1 MTVPASVSD
10 YRLLAERRL
19 PRPFFDYIDGGAY
32 SELTLAANRND
43 LDALKLHQ
51 RVLRGA
57 SNIDTATSVLG
68 ERLAQPVILAPV
80 GLAGLYAR
88 RGEVQAARA
97 AKAAGVPFCLSTVS
111 ICSIEEV
118 SAAGHAPFWFQL
130 YVIRDR
136 GYATELLARARAAG
150 CTTLVFTV
158 DLPVFAT
165 RYRDVRNGMTGGAG
179 WTERLAK
186 AWELARHAGWLLD
199 VPLGGRPL
207 TFGNLARAVPSARSL
222 EAMKGWVDAQFDPAI
237 TWRDLGWL
245 REQWPGNIV
254 IKGVLDV
261 DDAKAATDIGAS
273 GVVVS
278 NHGGRQLDGAPSA
291 ISVLPRVVDA
301 VGGRLEVL
309 MDGGIRSG
317 QDVAKALA
325 LGARA
330 VMIGRPWA
338 YGLAARGEQ
347 GVAEILALLRREL
360 AVTMTLLGVERTG
373 QIGPDALDGQGPGLT
388 RIN

>member
-1 MTVPASVSD
+1 MPVPASVSD

-19 PRPFFDYIDGGAY
+19 PRAFFDYIDGGAY
-32 SELTLAANRND
+32 NELTLAANRND
-43 LDALKLHQ
+43 LDALRLHQ

-57 SNIDTATSVLG
+57 ANIDTSTAVLG
-68 ERLAQPVILAPV
+68 ERLAQPVILAPI

-97 AKAAGVPFCLSTVS
+97 AHAAGVPFCLSTVS

-118 SAAGHAPFWFQL
+118 SAAGTAPFWFQL

-136 GYATELLARARAAG
+136 GYAKELLARAQAAG
-150 CTTLVFTV
+150 SRTLVFTV

-165 RYRDVRNGMTGGAG
+165 RYRDVRNGMTGGATLAG
-179 WTERLAK
+179 RLAK
-186 AWELARHAGWLLD
+186 LWDILRHAGWLLD
-199 VPLGGRPL
+199 VPVGGKPL
-207 TFGNLARAVPSARSL
+207 TFGNLAQAVPSAKSL
-222 EAMKGWVDAQFDPAI
+222 EAMKVWVDAQFDPAI

-245 REQWPGNIV
+245 REHWNGNIV

-261 DDAKAATDIGAS
+261 DDARAAADIGAS

-278 NHGGRQLDGAPSA
+278 NHGGRQLDGAPSSV
-291 ISVLPRVVDA
+291 SVLPRIVDA
-301 VGGRLEVL
+301 VGDRLDVL

-325 LGARA
+325 LGAKA
-330 VMIGRPWA
+330 VMLGRPWA
-338 YGLAARGEQ
+338 YGLAARGEA
-347 GVAEILALLRREL
+347 GVAEVLAILKRELEVTMALLG
-360 AVTMTLLGVERTG
+360 AERIDR
-373 QIGPDALDGQGPGLT
+373 IGAGALD
-388 RIN
+388 R

>member
-1 MTVPASVSD
+1 MLVPASVSD
-10 YRLLAERRL
+10 YRLLARRRL
-19 PRPFFDYIDGGAY
+19 PKAFFDYIDGGAY
-32 SELTLAANRND
+32 NELTLAANRND

-57 SNIDTATSVLG
+57 SNIDTSTTVLG
-68 ERLAQPVILAPV
+68 EQLSQPVILGPV

-97 AKAAGVPFCLSTVS
+97 AQAAGVPFCLSTVS

-118 SAAGHAPFWFQL
+118 SAAKTAPFWFQL

-165 RYRDVRNGMTGGAG
+165 RYRDVRNGMTGGASLSG
-179 WTERLAK
+179 RLAK
-186 AWELARHAGWLLD
+186 IWDLVSHAGWLLD
-199 VPLGGRPL
+199 VPLGGKPL
-207 TFGNLARAVPSARSL
+207 TFGNLAQAVPSARSL
-222 EAMKGWVDAQFDPAI
+222 EAMKGWVDAQFDPGV
-237 TWRDLGWL
+237 TWKDLDWV
-245 REQWPGNIV
+245 RQNWPGHIV
-254 IKGVLDV
+254 VKGVLDA
-261 DDAKAATDIGAS
+261 DDARSAAEVGAS
-273 GVVVS
+273 AVIVS
-278 NHGGRQLDGAPSA
+278 NHGGRQLDGAPSS
-291 ISVLPRVVDA
+291 ISVLPRIRDA
-301 VGGRLEVL
+301 AGDRLEIL

-325 LGARA
+325 CGAKA
-330 VMIGRPWA
+330 VMLGRPWA

-347 GVAEILALLRREL
+347 GVAEVLALLKREL
-360 AVTMTLLGVERTG
+360 EVTMTLLGAERTG
-373 QIGPDALDGQGPGLT
+373 QIGADALD
-388 RIN
+388 R

>member
-1 MTVPASVSD
+1 
-10 YRLLAERRL
+10 
-19 PRPFFDYIDGGAY
+19 
-32 SELTLAANRND
+32 
-43 LDALKLHQ
+43 
-51 RVLRGA
+51 
-57 SNIDTATSVLG
+57 VLG
-68 ERLAQPVILAPV
+68 ERLAQPVILGPV

-118 SAAGHAPFWFQL
+118 SAAGTAPFWFQL

-136 GYATELLARARAAG
+136 GYAKELLARAQAAG
-150 CTTLVFTV
+150 SRTLVFTV

-165 RYRDVRNGMTGGAG
+165 RYRDVRNGMTGGATLAG
-179 WTERLAK
+179 RLAK
-186 AWELARHAGWLLD
+186 LWDILRHADWLLD
-199 VPLGGRPL
+199 VPIGGKPL
-207 TFGNLARAVPSARSL
+207 TFGNLAKAVPSARSL

-237 TWRDLGWL
+237 TWHDLGWL
-245 REQWPGNIV
+245 RENWQGNIV

-261 DDAKAATDIGAS
+261 DDARAAADIGAS

-301 VGGRLEVL
+301 VGDRLEVL

-325 LGARA
+325 LGAKA
-330 VMIGRPWA
+330 VMLGRPWA

-347 GVAEILALLRREL
+347 GVAEVLALLKREL
-360 AVTMTLLGVERTG
+360 EVTMTLLGVERAA
-373 QIGPDALDGQGPGLT
+373 QIGPDALDS
-388 RIN
+388 

>member
-1 MTVPASVSD
+1 MLVPASVSD
-10 YRLLAERRL
+10 YRLLAQRRL
-19 PRPFFDYIDGGAY
+19 PKAFFDYIDGGAY
-32 SELTLAANRND
+32 NELTLAANRND

-57 SNIDTATSVLG
+57 SNIDTSTTVLG
-68 ERLAQPVILAPV
+68 EQLSQPVILGPV

-97 AKAAGVPFCLSTVS
+97 AQAAGVPFCLSTVS

-118 SAAGHAPFWFQL
+118 SAAKTAPFWFQL

-165 RYRDVRNGMTGGAG
+165 RYRDVRNGMTGGASLSG
-179 WTERLAK
+179 RLAK
-186 AWELARHAGWLLD
+186 IWDLVSHAGWLLD
-199 VPLGGRPL
+199 VPLGGKPL
-207 TFGNLARAVPSARSL
+207 TFGNLAQAVPSARSL
-222 EAMKGWVDAQFDPAI
+222 EAMKGWVDAQFDPGV
-237 TWRDLGWL
+237 TWKDLDWV
-245 REQWPGNIV
+245 RQNWPGHIV
-254 IKGVLDV
+254 VKGVLDA
-261 DDAKAATDIGAS
+261 DDARSAAEVGAS
-273 GVVVS
+273 AVIVS
-278 NHGGRQLDGAPSA
+278 NHGGRQLDGAPSS
-291 ISVLPRVVDA
+291 ISVLPRIRDA
-301 VGGRLEVL
+301 SGDRLEIL

-325 LGARA
+325 CGAKA
-330 VMIGRPWA
+330 VMLGRPWA

-347 GVAEILALLRREL
+347 GVAEVLALLKREL
-360 AVTMTLLGVERTG
+360 EVTMTLLGAERTG
-373 QIGPDALDGQGPGLT
+373 QIGADALD
-388 RIN
+388 R

>member
-1 MTVPASVSD
+1 MLVPASVSD
-10 YRLLAERRL
+10 YRLLARRRL
-19 PRPFFDYIDGGAY
+19 PKAFFDYIDGGAY
-32 SELTLAANRND
+32 NELTLAANRND

-57 SNIDTATSVLG
+57 SNIDTSTTVLG
-68 ERLAQPVILAPV
+68 EQLSQPVILGPV

-97 AKAAGVPFCLSTVS
+97 AQAAGVPFCLSTVS

-118 SAAGHAPFWFQL
+118 SATSTAPFWFQL

-165 RYRDVRNGMTGGAG
+165 RYRDVRNGMTGGASLSG
-179 WTERLAK
+179 RLAK
-186 AWELARHAGWLLD
+186 IWDLVSHAGWLLD
-199 VPLGGRPL
+199 VPFGGKPL
-207 TFGNLARAVPSARSL
+207 TFGNLAQAVPSARSL
-222 EAMKGWVDAQFDPAI
+222 EAMKGWVDAQFDPGV
-237 TWRDLGWL
+237 TWKDLDWV
-245 REQWPGNIV
+245 RQNWPGHIV
-254 IKGVLDV
+254 VKGVLDA
-261 DDAKAATDIGAS
+261 DDARSAAEVGAS
-273 GVVVS
+273 AVIVS
-278 NHGGRQLDGAPSA
+278 NHGGRQLDGAPSS
-291 ISVLPRVVDA
+291 ISVLPRIRDA
-301 VGGRLEVL
+301 AGDRLEIL

-325 LGARA
+325 CGAKA
-330 VMIGRPWA
+330 VMLGRPWA

-347 GVAEILALLRREL
+347 GVAEVLALLKREL
-360 AVTMTLLGVERTG
+360 EVTMTLLGAERTG
-373 QIGPDALDGQGPGLT
+373 QIGADALD
-388 RIN
+388 R

>member
-1 MTVPASVSD
+1 MLVLASVSD
-10 YRLLAERRL
+10 YRLLARRRL
-19 PRPFFDYIDGGAY
+19 PKAFFDYIDGGAY
-32 SELTLAANRND
+32 NELTLAANRND

-57 SNIDTATSVLG
+57 SAIDTSTTVLG
-68 ERLAQPVILAPV
+68 EQLSQPVILGPV

-97 AKAAGVPFCLSTVS
+97 AQAAGVPFCLSTVS

-118 SAAGHAPFWFQL
+118 SAARTAPFWFQL

-165 RYRDVRNGMTGGAG
+165 RYRDVRNGMTGGASLSG
-179 WTERLAK
+179 RLAK
-186 AWELARHAGWLLD
+186 IWDLVSHAGWLLD

-207 TFGNLARAVPSARSL
+207 TFGNLAQAVPSARSL
-222 EAMKGWVDAQFDPAI
+222 EAMKGWVDAQFDPGV
-237 TWRDLGWL
+237 TWKDLDWV
-245 REQWPGNIV
+245 RQNWPGHIV
-254 IKGVLDV
+254 VKGVLDA
-261 DDAKAATDIGAS
+261 DDARSAAEVGAS
-273 GVVVS
+273 AVIVS
-278 NHGGRQLDGAPSA
+278 NHGGRQLDGAPSS
-291 ISVLPRVVDA
+291 ISVLPRIRDA
-301 VGGRLEVL
+301 AGDRLEIL

-325 LGARA
+325 CGAKA
-330 VMIGRPWA
+330 VMLGRPWA

-347 GVAEILALLRREL
+347 GVAEVLALLKREL
-360 AVTMTLLGVERTG
+360 EVTMTLLGVERTG
-373 QIGPDALDGQGPGLT
+373 QIGADALDC
-388 RIN
+388 

>member
-1 MTVPASVSD
+1 MPVPASVSD
-10 YRLLAERRL
+10 YRLLAQKRL
-19 PRPFFDYIDGGAY
+19 PRAFFDYIDGGAY
-32 SELTLAANRND
+32 NELTLAANRND

-57 SNIDTATSVLG
+57 SAIDTTATVLG
-68 ERLAQPVILAPV
+68 QKLAQPVILGPV
-80 GLAGLYAR
+80 GLAGLFAR

-97 AKAAGVPFCLSTVS
+97 AAVADVPFCLSTVS

-118 SAAGHAPFWFQL
+118 SAANTAPFWFQL

-136 GYATELLARARAAG
+136 GYARELLARARAAG

-165 RYRDVRNGMTGGAG
+165 RYRDVRNGMTSTIPLAG
-179 WTERLAK
+179 RLAK
-186 AWELARHAGWLLD
+186 GWDLMRHAGWLLD
-199 VPLGGRPL
+199 VPIGGKPL
-207 TFGNLARAVPSARSL
+207 TFGNLAKAVPSARSL
-222 EAMKGWVDAQFDPAI
+222 EAMKVWVDAQFDPAI
-237 TWRDLGWL
+237 TWHDLGWL
-245 REQWPGNIV
+245 RENWSGPIV

-261 DDAKAATDIGAS
+261 DDARAAADIGAS
-273 GVVVS
+273 GVIVS

-301 VGGRLEVL
+301 VGDRLEVL

-330 VMIGRPWA
+330 VMLGRAWA
-338 YGLAARGEQ
+338 YALAARGEQ
-347 GVAEILALLRREL
+347 GIAEVLAMLKREL
-360 AVTMTLLGVERTG
+360 EVTMTLLGVERID
-373 QIGPDALDGQGPGLT
+373 QIGQEALDE
-388 RIN
+388 

>member
-1 MTVPASVSD
+1 MLVPASVSD

-19 PRPFFDYIDGGAY
+19 PRAFFDYIDGGAY
-32 SELTLAANRND
+32 NELTLAANRND

-57 SNIDTATSVLG
+57 SAIDTATVVLG
-68 ERLAQPVILAPV
+68 EKLAQPVILAPV

-97 AKAAGVPFCLSTVS
+97 AKSAGVPFCLSTVS

-118 SAAGHAPFWFQL
+118 SAAGTAPFWFQL

-150 CTTLVFTV
+150 CSTLVFTV

-165 RYRDVRNGMTGGAG
+165 RYRDVRNGMTGGASLSG
-179 WTERLAK
+179 RLAK
-186 AWELARHAGWLLD
+186 LWDIVRHTGWLLD
-199 VPLGGRPL
+199 VPIGGKPL
-207 TFGNLARAVPSARSL
+207 TFGNLAQAVPSAHSL

-237 TWRDLGWL
+237 TWHDLGWL
-245 REQWPGNIV
+245 REHWSGNIV

-261 DDAKAATDIGAS
+261 DDARAAADIGAS

-278 NHGGRQLDGAPSA
+278 NHGGRQLDGALSA
-291 ISVLPRVVDA
+291 ISVLPRIVDA
-301 VGGRLEVL
+301 VGGKLEVL

-325 LGARA
+325 LGAKA
-330 VMIGRPWA
+330 VMLGRPWA

-347 GVAEILALLRREL
+347 GVAEVLAILKREL
-360 AVTMTLLGVERTG
+360 TVTMTLLGVERID
-373 QIGPDALDGQGPGLT
+373 QIGAGALDG
-388 RIN
+388 

>member
-1 MTVPASVSD
+1 MLVPASVSD
-10 YRLLAERRL
+10 YRLLAQQRL
-19 PRPFFDYIDGGAY
+19 PRAFFDYIDGGAY
-32 SELTLAANRND
+32 NELTLAANRND
-43 LDALKLHQ
+43 LDALRLHQ

-57 SNIDTATSVLG
+57 SNIDTATTVLG
-68 ERLAQPVILAPV
+68 EKLAQPVILGPV

-97 AKAAGVPFCLSTVS
+97 AKSAGVPFCLSTVS

-118 SAAGHAPFWFQL
+118 SAAGTAPFWFQL

-136 GYATELLARARAAG
+136 GYATELLARAQAAG

-165 RYRDVRNGMTGGAG
+165 RYRDVRNGMTGGASLPG
-179 WTERLAK
+179 RLAK
-186 AWELARHAGWLLD
+186 IWDIVSHTGWLFD
-199 VPLGGRPL
+199 VPLGGKPL
-207 TFGNLARAVPSARSL
+207 TFGNLAQAVPSARSL

-237 TWRDLGWL
+237 TWHDLGWL
-245 REQWPGNIV
+245 RENWSGNIV

-261 DDAKAATDIGAS
+261 DDAKAAADIGAS

-301 VGGRLEVL
+301 VGGKLEVL

-325 LGARA
+325 LGAKA
-330 VMIGRPWA
+330 VMLGRPWA

-347 GVAEILALLRREL
+347 GVAEVLAILKREL
-360 AVTMTLLGVERTG
+360 TVTMTLLGVERID
-373 QIGPDALDGQGPGLT
+373 QIGAGALDG
-388 RIN
+388 

>member
-1 MTVPASVSD
+1 MLVPASVSD
-10 YRLLAERRL
+10 YRLLAQQRL
-19 PRPFFDYIDGGAY
+19 PRAFFDYIDGGAY
-32 SELTLAANRND
+32 NELTLAANRND

-57 SNIDTATSVLG
+57 HAIDTSTVVLG
-68 ERLAQPVILAPV
+68 ERLAQPVVLGPV

-118 SAAGHAPFWFQL
+118 SAAGTGPFWFQL

-136 GYATELLARARAAG
+136 GYAQELLARARAAG

-165 RYRDVRNGMTGGAG
+165 RYRDVRNGMTGGASLIG
-179 WTERLAK
+179 RLAK
-186 AWELARHAGWLLD
+186 IWDIVSHTGWLLD
-199 VPLGGRPL
+199 VPVGGKPL
-207 TFGNLARAVPSARSL
+207 TFGNLAQAVPSAHSL
-222 EAMKGWVDAQFDPAI
+222 ESMKGWVDAQFDPSI
-237 TWRDLGWL
+237 TWQDLGWL

-261 DDAKAATDIGAS
+261 DDAKAAADIGAS
-273 GVVVS
+273 GLVVS

-301 VGGRLEVL
+301 VGDKLEVL
-309 MDGGIRSG
+309 MDGGIRCG
-317 QDVAKALA
+317 QDVARALA
-325 LGARA
+325 LGAKA
-330 VMIGRPWA
+330 VMLGRPWA

-347 GVAEILALLRREL
+347 GVAEVLALLKREL
-360 AVTMTLLGVERTG
+360 SVTMTLLGVERVD
-373 QIGPDALDGQGPGLT
+373 QISTDALD
-388 RIN
+388 R

>member
-1 MTVPASVSD
+1 MLVPASVSD
-10 YRLLAERRL
+10 YRLLARRRL
-19 PRPFFDYIDGGAY
+19 PKAFFDYIDGGAY
-32 SELTLAANRND
+32 NELTLAANRND

-57 SNIDTATSVLG
+57 SNIDASTTVLG
-68 ERLAQPVILAPV
+68 ENLAQPVILGPV

-97 AKAAGVPFCLSTVS
+97 AQAAGVPFCLSTVS

-118 SAAGHAPFWFQL
+118 SAAKTAPFWFQL

-165 RYRDVRNGMTGGAG
+165 RYRDVRNGMTGGASLSG
-179 WTERLAK
+179 RLAK
-186 AWELARHAGWLLD
+186 IWDLVSHTGWLLD
-199 VPLGGRPL
+199 VPLGGKPL
-207 TFGNLARAVPSARSL
+207 TFGNLAQAVPSARSL
-222 EAMKGWVDAQFDPAI
+222 EAMKGWVDAQFDPGV
-237 TWRDLGWL
+237 TWKDLDWV
-245 REQWPGNIV
+245 RQNWPGHIV
-254 IKGVLDV
+254 VKGVLDA
-261 DDAKAATDIGAS
+261 DDARSAAGVGAS
-273 GVVVS
+273 AVIVS
-278 NHGGRQLDGAPSA
+278 NHGGRQLDGAPSS
-291 ISVLPRVVDA
+291 ISVLPRIRDA
-301 VGGRLEVL
+301 VGDRLEIL

-325 LGARA
+325 CGAKA
-330 VMIGRPWA
+330 VMLGRPWA

-347 GVAEILALLRREL
+347 GVAEVLALLKREL
-360 AVTMTLLGVERTG
+360 EVTMTLLGAERVS
-373 QIGPDALDGQGPGLT
+373 QIGADALD
-388 RIN
+388 R

>member
-1 MTVPASVSD
+1 MLVPASVSD
-10 YRLLAERRL
+10 YRLLAQRRL
-19 PRPFFDYIDGGAY
+19 PKAFFDYIDGGACN
-32 SELTLAANRND
+32 ELTLAANRND
-43 LDALKLHQ
+43 LDRLKLHQ

-57 SNIDTATSVLG
+57 SRIDTSTTVLG
-68 ERLAQPVILAPV
+68 EKLAQPVILGPV
-80 GLAGLYAR
+80 GLAGLFAR

-118 SAAGHAPFWFQL
+118 SDAGTAPFWFQL

-136 GYATELLARARAAG
+136 GYASELLARARAAG

-179 WTERLAK
+179 PFGRLAR
-186 AWELARHAGWLLD
+186 AWEIARHPGWLID
-199 VPLGGRPL
+199 VPLGGKPL

-222 EAMKGWVDAQFDPAI
+222 EAMKGWVDSQFDPAI

-261 DDAKAATDIGAS
+261 DDARAAADIGAS
-273 GVVVS
+273 GLVVS
-278 NHGGRQLDGAPSA
+278 NHGGRQLDGAPSS
-291 ISVLPRVVDA
+291 ISVLPRISDA
-301 VGGRLEVL
+301 VGDRLEIL
-309 MDGGIRSG
+309 MDGGIGSG
-317 QDVAKALA
+317 QDIARALA
-325 LGARA
+325 CGARA
-330 VMIGRPWA
+330 VMLGRAWT
-338 YGLAARGEQ
+338 YGLAARGEA
-347 GVAEILALLRREL
+347 GVAEVLAILKREL
-360 AVTMTLLGVERTG
+360 EVTMTLLGVER
-373 QIGPDALDGQGPGLT
+373 IGDIGEGALD
-388 RIN
+388 R

>member
-1 MTVPASVSD
+1 MLVPASVSD
-10 YRLLAERRL
+10 YRLLARRRL
-19 PRPFFDYIDGGAY
+19 PKAFFDYIDGGAY
-32 SELTLAANRND
+32 NELTLAANRND

-57 SNIDTATSVLG
+57 SNIDTSTTVLG
-68 ERLAQPVILAPV
+68 EQLAQPVILGPV

-97 AKAAGVPFCLSTVS
+97 AQAAGVPFCLSTVS

-118 SAAGHAPFWFQL
+118 SAAKTAPFWFQL

-165 RYRDVRNGMTGGAG
+165 RYRDVRNGMTGGASLSG
-179 WTERLAK
+179 RLAK
-186 AWELARHAGWLLD
+186 IWDLVSHTGWLLD
-199 VPLGGRPL
+199 VPLGGKPL
-207 TFGNLARAVPSARSL
+207 TFGNLAQAVPSARSL
-222 EAMKGWVDAQFDPAI
+222 EAMKGWVDAQFDPGV
-237 TWRDLGWL
+237 TWKDLDWV
-245 REQWPGNIV
+245 RQNWPGHIV
-254 IKGVLDV
+254 VKGVLDA
-261 DDAKAATDIGAS
+261 DDARSAAEVGAS
-273 GVVVS
+273 AVIVS

-301 VGGRLEVL
+301 VGGKLEVL

-330 VMIGRPWA
+330 VMLGRPWA

-347 GVAEILALLRREL
+347 GVAEVLALLKREL
-360 AVTMTLLGVERTG
+360 EVTMTLLGAERVG
-373 QIGPDALDGQGPGLT
+373 QIGADALD
-388 RIN
+388 R

>member
-1 MTVPASVSD
+1 MLVPASVSD
-10 YRLLAERRL
+10 YRLLARRRL
-19 PRPFFDYIDGGAY
+19 PKAFFDYIDGGAY
-32 SELTLAANRND
+32 NELTLAANRND

-57 SNIDTATSVLG
+57 SNIDTSTTVLG
-68 ERLAQPVILAPV
+68 EQLSQPVILGPV

-118 SAAGHAPFWFQL
+118 SAAGTAPFWFQL

-165 RYRDVRNGMTGGAG
+165 RYRDVRNGMTGGASLSG
-179 WTERLAK
+179 RLAK
-186 AWELARHAGWLLD
+186 IWDLVSHAGWLLD
-199 VPLGGRPL
+199 VPFGGKPL
-207 TFGNLARAVPSARSL
+207 TFGNLAQAVPSARSL
-222 EAMKGWVDAQFDPAI
+222 EAMKGWVDAQFDPGV
-237 TWRDLGWL
+237 TWKDLDWV
-245 REQWPGNIV
+245 RQNWPGHIV
-254 IKGVLDV
+254 VKGVLDA
-261 DDAKAATDIGAS
+261 DDARSAAGVGAS
-273 GVVVS
+273 AVIVS
-278 NHGGRQLDGAPSA
+278 NHGGRQLDGAPSS
-291 ISVLPRVVDA
+291 ISVLPRIRDA
-301 VGGRLEVL
+301 AGDRLEIL

-325 LGARA
+325 CGAKA
-330 VMIGRPWA
+330 VMLGRPWA

-347 GVAEILALLRREL
+347 GVAEVLALLKREL
-360 AVTMTLLGVERTG
+360 EVTMTLLGAERTG
-373 QIGPDALDGQGPGLT
+373 QIGADALD
-388 RIN
+388 R

>member
-1 MTVPASVSD
+1 MLVPASVSD

-19 PRPFFDYIDGGAY
+19 PRAFFDYIDGGAY
-32 SELTLAANRND
+32 NELTLAANRND

-57 SNIDTATSVLG
+57 SNIDTSTTVLG
-68 ERLAQPVILAPV
+68 GKLAQPVILGPV
-80 GLAGLYAR
+80 GLAGLFAR

-118 SAAGHAPFWFQL
+118 SSNGAAPFWFQL

-136 GYATELLARARAAG
+136 GYARELLARAQASGSA
-150 CTTLVFTV
+150 TLVFTV

-165 RYRDVRNGMTGGAG
+165 RYRDVRNGMTGGATLAG
-179 WTERLAK
+179 RLAK
-186 AWELARHAGWLLD
+186 IWDIVRHTDWLLD
-199 VPLGGRPL
+199 VPLGGKPL
-207 TFGNLARAVPSARSL
+207 TFGNLAQAVPSAKSL

-245 REQWPGNIV
+245 REHWQGNIV

-261 DDAKAATDIGAS
+261 DDAKAAADIGAN

-301 VGGRLEVL
+301 VGDKLEIL

-330 VMIGRPWA
+330 VMLGRPWA
-338 YGLAARGEQ
+338 YALAAHGGQ
-347 GVAEILALLRREL
+347 GVAEILAILKREL
-360 AVTMTLLGVERTG
+360 TVTMTLLGVERIE
-373 QIGPDALDGQGPGLT
+373 QIGTGALD
-388 RIN
+388 R

>member
-10 YRLLAERRL
+10 YRRLARRRV
-19 PRPFFDYIDGGAY
+19 PRVLFDYVDGGAY
-32 SELTLAANRND
+32 NELTLAANRDD

-51 RVLRGA
+51 RVLRGT
-57 SNIDTATSVLG
+57 SDVDTATTLFG
-68 ERLAQPVILAPV
+68 ERLAQPVILGPV

-88 RGEVQAARA
+88 RGETQAARA

-111 ICSIEEV
+111 ICSMEEV
-118 SAAGHAPFWFQL
+118 AAVGAAPFWFQL

-136 GYATELLARARAAG
+136 GYAIELLARARAAG

-165 RYRDVRNGMTGGAG
+165 RYRDIRNSMTGGG
-179 WTERLAK
+179 NWRDRLRK
-186 AWELARHAGWLLD
+186 NIEIARHVDWLLD
-199 VPLGGRPL
+199 VPLGGGPL
-207 TFGNLARAVPSARSL
+207 TFGNLAQAMPSARNL
-222 EAMKGWVDAQFDPAI
+222 GAMKGWVDAQIDPAI

-245 REQWPGNIV
+245 REHWSGPIV

-261 DDAKAATDIGAS
+261 DDARAAADIGAS
-273 GVVVS
+273 GLVVS

-301 VGGRLEVL
+301 VGDKLEVL
-309 MDGGIRSG
+309 MDGGVRGG

-325 LGARA
+325 RGAKA
-330 VMIGRPWA
+330 VMLGRAWA
-338 YGLAARGEQ
+338 YGLAARGGQ
-347 GVAEILALLRREL
+347 GVAEILDLFRREL
-360 AVTMTLLGVERTG
+360 TVTMTLLGAARVSD
-373 QIGPDALDGQGPGLT
+373 IGNDALD
-388 RIN
+388 R

>member
-1 MTVPASVSD
+1 MPVPASVSD
-10 YRLLAERRL
+10 YRLLAQRRL
-19 PRPFFDYIDGGAY
+19 PRSFFDYIDGGAY
-32 SELTLAANRND
+32 NELTLAANRSD

-57 SNIDTATSVLG
+57 SAIDTSAVVLG
-68 ERLAQPVILAPV
+68 ERLAQPVILGPV

-118 SAAGHAPFWFQL
+118 SAAGTAPFWFQL

-179 WTERLAK
+179 LADRLAK
-186 AWELARHAGWLLD
+186 AWEIARHAGWLLD
-199 VPLGGRPL
+199 VPLGGKPL
-207 TFGNLARAVPSARSL
+207 TFGNLAKAVPSARSL

-261 DDAKAATDIGAS
+261 DDARAAADIGAS

-301 VGGRLEVL
+301 VGDRLAVL
-309 MDGGIRSG
+309 MDGGVRSG

-325 LGARA
+325 LGAKA
-330 VMIGRPWA
+330 VMLGRPWA
-338 YGLAARGEQ
+338 YGLAARGEK
-347 GVAEILALLRREL
+347 GVAEILAILKREL
-360 AVTMTLLGVERTG
+360 AVTMTLLGVERVA
-373 QIGPDALDGQGPGLT
+373 QIGPDALD
-388 RIN
+388 R

>member
-10 YRLLAERRL
+10 YRLLAQRRL

-32 SELTLAANRND
+32 NELTLAANRND

-57 SNIDTATSVLG
+57 ANIDTATSVLG
-68 ERLAQPVILAPV
+68 ERLAQPVILGPV

-118 SAAGHAPFWFQL
+118 SAAGTAPFWFQL

-136 GYATELLARARAAG
+136 GYAGELLARARAAG

-179 WTERLAK
+179 LVERLAK
-186 AWELARHAGWLLD
+186 AWELARHPGWLLD

-261 DDAKAATDIGAS
+261 DDAKAAADIGAS

-291 ISVLPRVVDA
+291 ISVLPRVVEA
-301 VGGRLEVL
+301 VGSRLEVL

-330 VMIGRPWA
+330 VMLGRPWA

-360 AVTMTLLGVERTG
+360 EVTMTLLGVERID
-373 QIGPDALDGQGPGLT
+373 QIGTGALDMPPLC
-388 RIN
+388 RSA

>member
-1 MTVPASVSD
+1 MLVPASVSD

-19 PRPFFDYIDGGAY
+19 PRAFFDYIDGGAY
-32 SELTLAANRND
+32 NELTLAANRND

-57 SNIDTATSVLG
+57 SAIDTATVVLG
-68 ERLAQPVILAPV
+68 EKLAQPVILAPV

-97 AKAAGVPFCLSTVS
+97 AKSAGVPFCLSTVS

-118 SAAGHAPFWFQL
+118 SAAGTAPFWFQL

-150 CTTLVFTV
+150 CSTLVFTV

-165 RYRDVRNGMTGGAG
+165 RYRDVRNGMTGGASLSG
-179 WTERLAK
+179 RLAK
-186 AWELARHAGWLLD
+186 LWDIVRHTGWLLD
-199 VPLGGRPL
+199 VPIGGKPL
-207 TFGNLARAVPSARSL
+207 TFGNLAQAVPSAHSL

-237 TWRDLGWL
+237 TWHDLGWL
-245 REQWPGNIV
+245 REHWSGNIV

-261 DDAKAATDIGAS
+261 DDARAAADIGAS

-278 NHGGRQLDGAPSA
+278 NHGGRQLDGALSA
-291 ISVLPRVVDA
+291 ISVLPRIVDA
-301 VGGRLEVL
+301 VGGKLEVL

-325 LGARA
+325 LGAKA
-330 VMIGRPWA
+330 VMLGRPWA
-338 YGLAARGEQ
+338 YGLAACGEQ
-347 GVAEILALLRREL
+347 GVAEILAILKREL
-360 AVTMTLLGVERTG
+360 TVTMTLLGVERID
-373 QIGPDALDGQGPGLT
+373 QIGAGALDG
-388 RIN
+388 

>member
-1 MTVPASVSD
+1 MLVPASVSD
-10 YRLLAERRL
+10 YRLLARRRL
-19 PRPFFDYIDGGAY
+19 PKAFFDYIDGGAY
-32 SELTLAANRND
+32 NELTLAANRND

-57 SNIDTATSVLG
+57 SAIDTSATVLG
-68 ERLAQPVILAPV
+68 EQLAQPVILGPV
-80 GLAGLYAR
+80 GLAGLFAR

-97 AKAAGVPFCLSTVS
+97 AQAAGVPFCLSTVS

-118 SAAGHAPFWFQL
+118 SAAKTAPFWFQL

-165 RYRDVRNGMTGGAG
+165 RYRDVRNGMTGGASLSG
-179 WTERLAK
+179 RLAK
-186 AWELARHAGWLLD
+186 IWDLVSHAGWLLD
-199 VPLGGRPL
+199 VPLGGKPL
-207 TFGNLARAVPSARSL
+207 TFGNLAQAVPSARSL
-222 EAMKGWVDAQFDPAI
+222 EAMKGWVDAQFDPGV
-237 TWRDLGWL
+237 TWKDLDWV
-245 REQWPGNIV
+245 RQNWPGHIV
-254 IKGVLDV
+254 VKGVLDA
-261 DDAKAATDIGAS
+261 DDARSAAEVGAS
-273 GVVVS
+273 AVIVS

-301 VGGRLEVL
+301 VGGKLEVL

-330 VMIGRPWA
+330 VMLGRPWA

-347 GVAEILALLRREL
+347 GVAEVLALLKREL
-360 AVTMTLLGVERTG
+360 EVTMTLLGVERVE
-373 QIGPDALDGQGPGLT
+373 QIGEDALNRP
-388 RIN
+388 

>member
-10 YRLLAERRL
+10 YRRLAERRL

-32 SELTLAANRND
+32 NELTLAANRND
-43 LDALKLHQ
+43 LDALRLHQ

-57 SNIDTATSVLG
+57 SAIDTATTVLG
-68 ERLAQPVILAPV
+68 HKLAQPVILGPV
-80 GLAGLYAR
+80 GLAGLFAR

-97 AKAAGVPFCLSTVS
+97 GAAAGVPFCLSTVS

-118 SAAGHAPFWFQL
+118 SAAGTAPFWFQL

-136 GYATELLARARAAG
+136 GYARELLARAQSAG
-150 CTTLVFTV
+150 STTLVFTV

-179 WTERLAK
+179 LLDRLAK
-186 AWELARHAGWLLD
+186 AWEIVRHAGWLTD
-199 VPLGGRPL
+199 VPLGGKPL
-207 TFGNLARAVPSARSL
+207 TFGNLAKAVPSARSL
-222 EAMKGWVDAQFDPAI
+222 EAMKSWVDAQFDPAI

-245 REQWPGNIV
+245 RENWNGKIV

-261 DDAKAATDIGAS
+261 DDAKAAADIGAS

-291 ISVLPRVVDA
+291 VSVLPRIVDA
-301 VGGRLEVL
+301 VGGRMEIL
-309 MDGGIRSG
+309 MDGGVRSG

-325 LGARA
+325 LGAKA
-330 VMIGRPWA
+330 VMLGRAWA

-347 GVAEILALLRREL
+347 GVAEVLAILKREL
-360 AVTMTLLGVERTG
+360 EVTMTLLGVERVG
-373 QIGPDALDGQGPGLT
+373 DIGADALD
-388 RIN
+388 R